1 MRFHSSLSK
10 LLMGAMLALAGSAGA
25 GAQTFPDKPV
35 RLVVPFPPGSGTD
48 IIGRLLA
55 QELTNAWGQTVLV
68 DNRPGASTI
77 VGTEIVAKSPPDGY
91 TVVMASNN
99 HAMNVSLFHN
109 KLPFDA
115 VKDFSAVAEV
125 AMLPFVLVVNPQFP
139 AKDVKELLAIAKA
152 KPQSVTYASTGNGTP
167 PHVAGELLKQ
177 VAKVDIVHV
186 PYKGSAAAVADVV
199 SGQVP
204 MMFVNVP
211 SAISLVRA
219 GKLRALAVG
228 APQRIGMMPELPTM
242 KELGYGDFDV
252 SLWMG
257 LLAPAGTPAPVID
270 KMSAEIARILKDPA
284 MRKKM
289 EEQGAEPAYRP
300 PAEFQA
306 FVASEVARFARIV
319 SDIGLKVD

>member
-1 MRFHSSLSK
+1 MRFHISLAK
-10 LLMGAMLALAGSAGA
+10 LLVGAALALAGSVGA
-25 GAQTFPDKPV
+25 QAQTFPDKPV

-115 VKDFSAVAEV
+115 VKDFQAVAEV
-125 AMLPFVLVVNPQFP
+125 ATLPFVLVVNPQFP
-139 AKDVKELLAIAKA
+139 AKDVKELLAIARA

-177 VAKVDIVHV
+177 VAKVELVHV
-186 PYKGSAAAVADVV
+186 PYKGSAAAIADVV

-228 APQRIGMMPELPTM
+228 SPQRIGMMPELPTM

-270 KMSAEIARILKDPA
+270 KMSGAIARILKDPA

-289 EEQGAEPAYRP
+289 EEQGAEPAYRA
-300 PAEFQA
+300 PADFQA
-306 FVASEVARFARIV
+306 FVASEVTRFARIV